1 MSDVEMPQQKI
12 VIAMPAFN
20 EEAYIGSMVIKAKK
34 YSDTVLVA
42 DDGSRDATG
51 EIASLA
57 GAEVLRHDVNR
68 GKGAAVR
75 TILERVR
82 QMDADVLVLLDSDS
96 QHNADEIPRLI
107 EAVADGLDLVVGSRR
122 DVKQSIPFY
131 RRVGQGILLH
141 SSRTVI
147 EHNLKDTESG
157 FRAFSRKAIK
167 EMDLTQD
174 GFAIESEMVKVA
186 AEKGLKMGEV
196 PITVQYKKDT
206 STKNPFSHGM
216 EVFTQLLIMIS
227 ERRPMFF
234 FGSLGVIVTFIGIGF
249 GIRTVN
255 IFTQTNGTI
264 PIGTVMLAAIFII
277 VGIFLGLTGIIL
289 YALSRRR

>member
-1 MSDVEMPQQKI
+1 MCKMQEQQNI

-34 YSDTVLVA
+34 YADTVIVV
-42 DDGSRDATG
+42 DDGSNDATA
-51 EIASLA
+51 EIAALA
-57 GAEVLRHDVNR
+57 GAEVLSHHDNR

-75 TILERVR
+75 TILDRVR
-82 QMDADVLVLLDSDS
+82 ELDADLLVLLDSDS

-107 EAVADGLDLVVGSRR
+107 DAVNGGLDFVVGSRQN
-122 DVKQSIPFY
+122 VKKSIPFY
-131 RRVGQGILLH
+131 RRIGHVILLH
-141 SSRTVI
+141 STRTVI
-147 EHNLKDTESG
+147 EHELTDTESG
-157 FRAFSRKAIK
+157 FRAFSRKAIE
-167 EMDLTQD
+167 EMKLTQN

-196 PITVQYKKDT
+196 PITVQYKRDT

-216 EVFTQLLIMIS
+216 EVLTQIIIMIS
-227 ERRPMFF
+227 ERRPLFF
-234 FGSLGVIVTFIGIGF
+234 FGMLGIIVTFIGIYF
-249 GIRTVN
+249 GVRTIN
-255 IFTQTNGTI
+255 IFTATQGTI

-289 YALSRRR
+289 YALSRRK